1 MKISVVLLAHNEER
15 NIDHEIESINKN
27 ILKKFKKHEFIVVED
42 GSVDKTKEIILKK
55 KKKN

>member
-27 ILKKFKKHEFIVVED
+27 ILKKFKKHEFIIVED

-55 KKKN
+55 KKEN